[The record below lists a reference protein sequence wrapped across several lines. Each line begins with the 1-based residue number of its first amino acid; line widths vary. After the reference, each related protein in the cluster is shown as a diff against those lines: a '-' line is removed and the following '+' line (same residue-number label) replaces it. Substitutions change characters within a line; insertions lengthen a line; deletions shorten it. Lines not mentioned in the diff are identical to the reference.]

1 MNWSIAEAKAHFSA
15 VVEQAKL
22 EPQLITRHG
31 QATAIVVSIEEWQ
44 RREPQVKSPDSLVDF
59 FRSASHADLEI
70 PARIVDDEHRGVE
83 F

>member
-15 VVEQAKL
+15 VVEQAKF

-44 RREPQVKSPDSLVDF
+44 KRTPLEKSSESLIDF
-59 FRSASHADLEI
+59 FRNAPHVDLKL
-70 PARIVDDEHRGVE
+70 PTRTGNDDHRVVE